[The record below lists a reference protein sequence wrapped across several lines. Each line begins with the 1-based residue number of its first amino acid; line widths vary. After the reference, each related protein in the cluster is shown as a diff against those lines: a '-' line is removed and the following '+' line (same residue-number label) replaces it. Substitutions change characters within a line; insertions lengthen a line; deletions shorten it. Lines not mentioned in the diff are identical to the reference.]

1 MTILLKKMSEIALI
15 AMKILVFVEPD
26 PKLPI
31 MDKLTYRLSLSLP
44 LLETTHI
51 YRMLELH
58 SL

>member
-26 PKLPI
+26 RKLSI
-31 MDKLTYRLSLSLP
+31 MDKLTNRLSLSLP

>member
-1 MTILLKKMSEIALI
+1 MTILLKKMSEIAFI

-26 PKLPI
+26 RKLSI
-31 MDKLTYRLSLSLP
+31 MDKLTNRLSLSLP

>member
-1 MTILLKKMSEIALI
+1 MTILLKKMSEIAFI

-26 PKLPI
+26 RKLAI

-44 LLETTHI
+44 LLETIHI

>member
-1 MTILLKKMSEIALI
+1 MTIFLKKMSEIALI

-26 PKLPI
+26 RKLPI